1 MMLGDRLILVTMV
14 LLMSLGA
21 VYGSIAQFLQNGDA
35 AVARG
40 AYRDALSEFTRAID
54 IDSSSPLLHIKRAA
68 VYITLRQQAQALK
81 DLDIAIQLDPANV
94 AGYLNRGKLLKQ
106 SCEIDAATRDF
117 MTVLAHRPD
126 QKAAIKELELL
137 QGLRHNLEEAQRLFD
152 SGYTHGARNA
162 LAKVQETSSDCI
174 EALLLDAQLL
184 AAADEHEQVVAVTGR
199 LLKNEPSNLKAL
211 VLRGI
216 AYYRLHDHDLA
227 KRHFG
232 EALKFEPDYTEARQQ
247 FNKVKAFDRKRQAA
261 EKALEAGDW
270 AQAEGLFAEALHL
283 DPDHRKA
290 NVGLWLGYAKAR
302 RQLGRVPEA
311 REAFQNVLILQPG
324 HEEATVAVIELLM
337 EEEQH
342 QEAVNKAREAV
353 QQDQGSRRFRQL
365 LHDAERR
372 LKIAS
377 RKDYYKLLS
386 VSKGASDREIKKAYR
401 DLAKQYH
408 PDKVSE
414 AEKKDSEEKFRQVAE
429 AYEVLSD
436 ADKRARYDAG
446 EDVDQQQHQQHHSS
460 QFHQFQQFH
469 FQQREYFYRHG

>member
-1 MMLGDRLILVTMV
+1 
-14 LLMSLGA
+14 MSLSA
-21 VYGSIAQFLQNGDA
+21 SSVADLDVNPPILQPASHTALSWGSLDSGDNGVADEFGIAQFLQNGDA
-35 AVARG
+35 AVSRG

-94 AGYLNRGKLLKQ
+94 AARVLAVQGYLNRGKLLKQ
-106 SCEIDAATRDF
+106 SCDIDAATRDF

-232 EALKFEPDYTEARQQ
+232 EALKYEPDYTEARQQ

-324 HEEATVAVIELLM
+324 HEEATVAVIE
-337 EEEQH
+337 
-342 QEAVNKAREAV
+342 
-353 QQDQGSRRFRQL
+353 
-365 LHDAERR
+365 
-372 LKIAS
+372 
-377 RKDYYKLLS
+377 
-386 VSKGASDREIKKAYR
+386 
-401 DLAKQYH
+401 
-408 PDKVSE
+408 
-414 AEKKDSEEKFRQVAE
+414 
-429 AYEVLSD
+429 
-436 ADKRARYDAG
+436 
-446 EDVDQQQHQQHHSS
+446 
-460 QFHQFQQFH
+460 
-469 FQQREYFYRHG
+469 

>member
-1 MMLGDRLILVTMV
+1 MGWQYMFRTCTTRADSFAFAAPRDAASLSIICNDARGSLNSGDNGVADEF
-14 LLMSLGA
+14 G
-21 VYGSIAQFLQNGDA
+21 IAQFLQNGDA

-68 VYITLRQQAQALK
+68 VYITLRQRAQALK

-94 AGYLNRGKLLKQ
+94 AARVPQPGQAL
-106 SCEIDAATRDF
+106 E
-117 MTVLAHRPD
+117 TVLR
-126 QKAAIKELELL
+126 LELL

-216 AYYRLHDHDLA
+216 AYYRLHDHDFSIDHRHGCERAQPPAVGVWPTGPNADLLVLHNCPPCCRA

-324 HEEATVAVIELLM
+324 HEEATVAVIE
-337 EEEQH
+337 
-342 QEAVNKAREAV
+342 
-353 QQDQGSRRFRQL
+353 
-365 LHDAERR
+365 
-372 LKIAS
+372 
-377 RKDYYKLLS
+377 
-386 VSKGASDREIKKAYR
+386 
-401 DLAKQYH
+401 
-408 PDKVSE
+408 
-414 AEKKDSEEKFRQVAE
+414 
-429 AYEVLSD
+429 
-436 ADKRARYDAG
+436 
-446 EDVDQQQHQQHHSS
+446 
-460 QFHQFQQFH
+460 
-469 FQQREYFYRHG
+469 

>member
-1 MMLGDRLILVTMV
+1 MTLNAIRL
-14 LLMSLGA
+14 S
-21 VYGSIAQFLQNGDA
+21 QLQLQPTA
-35 AVARG
+35 HHSALTRG
-40 AYRDALSEFTRAID
+40 
-54 IDSSSPLLHIKRAA
+54 
-68 VYITLRQQAQALK
+68 
-81 DLDIAIQLDPANV
+81 
-94 AGYLNRGKLLKQ
+94 GW
-106 SCEIDAATRDF
+106 
-117 MTVLAHRPD
+117 
-126 QKAAIKELELL
+126 
-137 QGLRHNLEEAQRLFD
+137 
-152 SGYTHGARNA
+152 A
-162 LAKVQETSSDCI
+162 LACMLQ
-174 EALLLDAQLL
+174 ALLLDAQLL

-232 EALKFEPDYTEARQQ
+232 EALKYEPDYTEARQQ

-261 EKALEAGDW
+261 ERALEAEDW

-302 RQLGRVPEA
+302 RQLGRVSDA

-324 HEEATVAVIELLM
+324 HEEATVA
-337 EEEQH
+337 
-342 QEAVNKAREAV
+342 
-353 QQDQGSRRFRQL
+353 L

-386 VSKGASDREIKKAYR
+386 VGRSASDREIKKAYR

-469 FQQREYFYRHG
+469 FQQREYFYRNG